1 MLWIEKDVTVFNE
14 QKEYIDTL
22 VVPLAPISFGANMK
36 RTAEQGEFVQRL
48 TTHMEKQFRGRIFV
62 LPTQYYAFSTKN
74 EEKYHVIEQVKKA
87 IEGSSFRHILWITS
101 DKEWKDIDLVENE
114 TLLHIPSL
122 TLEHMSEGM
131 KYEYMENQVKELLPE
146 LIEVWKK
153 IT

>member
-1 MLWIEKDVTVFNE
+1 MLWIEKDVTVFND

-22 VVPLAPISFGANMK
+22 VVPLAPISFGPNMK

-48 TTHMEKQFRGRIFV
+48 TTHMEKQFRGRVFV
-62 LPTQYYAFSTKN
+62 LPTQYYAFSTTK
-74 EEKYHVIEQVKKA
+74 EEKYDFMKLVEKSLQD
-87 IEGSSFRHILWITS
+87 SSFRHIIWITC
-101 DKEWKDIDLVENE
+101 DKEWKEIDLDENE
-114 TLLHIPSL
+114 SLLHVSSF

-131 KYEYMENQVKELLPE
+131 KYEYMENQVKELLPN